1 MKASRPADSDLT
13 KLTSSRGLASAVD
26 GSRTSEYLLDWLD
39 LETRETLRIRMV
51 MDDALRG
58 RLFAAG
64 FCPVEHSAST
74 QRRDGEL
81 GALRDDAPSTS
92 PRETA
97 TRVRSRQ
104 PIATSRGRGEASSLG
119 APGPRTRSIRRPV

>member
-1 MKASRPADSDLT
+1 MFVPLQEMPMKSPRPADSDLT
-13 KLTSSRGLASAVD
+13 KLPSICGLASAAD

-64 FCPVEHSAST
+64 FCPVEINPST
-74 QRRDGEL
+74 QSGYGTL
-81 GALRDDAPSTS
+81 GALRDDAPSTF
-92 PRETA
+92 PRGTA
-97 TRVRSRQ
+97 TRARE
-104 PIATSRGRGEASSLG
+104 PIVAS
-119 APGPRTRSIRRPV
+119 